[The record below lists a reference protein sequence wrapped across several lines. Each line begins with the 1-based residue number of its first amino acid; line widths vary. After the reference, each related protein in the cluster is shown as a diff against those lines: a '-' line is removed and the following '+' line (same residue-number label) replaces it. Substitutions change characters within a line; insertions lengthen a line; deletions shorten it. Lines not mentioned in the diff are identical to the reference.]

1 MSPTADLADAPRAD
15 VGTSARGLPDRVAHR
30 LAGFLTR
37 SDRHQRVGVM
47 GRLGLTMVGLGLL
60 CGLVFPVFLE
70 EMAIA
75 TPSEAWSVPSRVA
88 CLVAGLLVGGLNYV
102 LANLVVGSRLG
113 SMSRQMH
120 RVDEIVRAATRAGD
134 WSELSVASCRL
145 PVTSRDEFGEAALAF
160 NTLVSAL
167 DDNVAER
174 RRLEA
179 ALYHQ
184 AFHDPLTG
192 LANRALFV
200 DRSEHALERA
210 KRDGTRL
217 AVLFVDLDGFK
228 SVNDTLG
235 HAAGDVVLV
244 ETARR
249 LTAGRRCTDTVAR
262 IGGDEFAVLL
272 EGADADAAECLA
284 DELCGRL
291 CQPVPVGDGTAH
303 IGASIGTAVGG
314 DRTDTLE
321 ALLRM
326 ADRAMYRAKSSGAGC
341 VRDVPVDGLTT
352 T

>member
-1 MSPTADLADAPRAD
+1 MARWLA
-15 VGTSARGLPDRVAHR
+15 RV
-30 LAGFLTR
+30 LTR
-37 SDRHQRVGVM
+37 SERQQRVGVM
-47 GRLGLTMVGLGLL
+47 GRLGLTMVGFGVM
-60 CGLVFPVFLE
+60 CGLVFPAFLE
-70 EMAIA
+70 RMAIA
-75 TPSEAWSVPSRVA
+75 TPDEAWSVPSRIA
-88 CLVAGLLVGGLNYV
+88 CLAAGLLVGGFNFG

-167 DDNVAER
+167 DGNVAER

-184 AFHDPLTG
+184 AFHDPLTE

-200 DRSEHALERA
+200 DRSEHALDRA

-228 SVNDTLG
+228 SVNDTHG
-235 HAAGDVVLV
+235 HAAGDAVLV

-249 LTAGRRCTDTVAR
+249 LTVGRRSTDTVAR

-272 EGADADAAECLA
+272 EGADADAAARIA
-284 DELCGRL
+284 DDLCRRL
-291 CQPVPVGDGTAH
+291 HEPVPIGTSSAR
-303 IGASIGTAVGG
+303 IGASIGTAIGG
-314 DRTDTLE
+314 DPTDTLE
-321 ALLRM
+321 ALLRA
-326 ADRAMYRAKSSGAGC
+326 ADRAMYRAKSAGSRC
-341 VRDVPVDGLTT
+341 ARERDVAQEVST
-352 T
+352 

>member
-1 MSPTADLADAPRAD
+1 MSLPPNLVDAPRAD
-15 VGTSARGLPDRVAHR
+15 VGAPVRRLPDRAAHR
-30 LAGFLTR
+30 LTGFLTR
-37 SDRHQRVGVM
+37 SERHHRVGVM

-60 CGLVFPVFLE
+60 CGLVFPFLLD

-75 TPSEAWSVPSRVA
+75 TPTEAWSTRSRVA
-88 CLVAGLLVGGLNYV
+88 CLAAGLLVGGFNYV

-134 WSELSVASCRL
+134 WSELSVGSCRL

-200 DRSEHALERA
+200 DRSEHALDRA

-249 LTAGRRCTDTVAR
+249 LTAGRRSTDTVAR

-272 EGADADAAECLA
+272 EGADADAAERLA

-291 CQPVPVGDGTAH
+291 CEPVPVGDGSAR

-314 DRTDTLE
+314 DPADTLE

-326 ADRAMYRAKSSGAGC
+326 ADRAMYRAKSAGSGCARGRSSAG
-341 VRDVPVDGLTT
+341 RTST
-352 T
+352 